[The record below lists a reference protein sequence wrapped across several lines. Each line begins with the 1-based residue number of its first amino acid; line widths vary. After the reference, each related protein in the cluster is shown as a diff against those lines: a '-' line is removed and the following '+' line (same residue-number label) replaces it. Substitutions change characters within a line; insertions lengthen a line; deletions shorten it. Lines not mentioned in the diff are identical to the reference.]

1 MEMFG
6 NDLSSR
12 TPLWSHLQQ
21 WESGGATAGGQ
32 AWDPDAEGEAEHGQS
47 LTMNT
52 VTVYNTCFV
61 DDFRF
66 FFFCRCPCGCN
77 SRSRKLKMVTTLGWP
92 CRLVPAER
100 VWFWRVFDRL
110 CQFYVFLRR
119 SGKSVW
125 TPDQHAHQ
133 DRSVPN
139 PDFKVRV
146 FVWVNASPSCFCS
159 RNTETWI
166 TSSLSSSPLVFVRYY
181 NERGDAVAK
190 AAKQPHVVSLLFSRS
205 QF

>member
-1 MEMFG
+1 MICPPGPPCGPIFSNEKVEGLLQVVKPEIQTLKEKLNMV
-6 NDLSSR
+6 SR
-12 TPLWSHLQQ
+12 WRWARWRSITRVLWMI
-21 WESGGATAGGQ
+21 SGFF
-32 AWDPDAEGEAEHGQS
+32 
-47 LTMNT
+47 
-52 VTVYNTCFV
+52 CFW
-61 DDFRF
+61 

-110 CQFYVFLRR
+110 CQFYVFLCR

-139 PDFKVRV
+139 PDFKVGV